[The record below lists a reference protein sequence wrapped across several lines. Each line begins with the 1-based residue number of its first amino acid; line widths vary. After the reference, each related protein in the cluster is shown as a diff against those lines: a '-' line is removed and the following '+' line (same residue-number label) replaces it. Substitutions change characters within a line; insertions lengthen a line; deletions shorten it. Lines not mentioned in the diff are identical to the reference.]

1 MCYHINNIFTGN
13 TVHNMKMYKLLI
25 AFTVMS
31 QVHMTPMPQTP
42 ALANIPTVAPHTPN
56 RDWTHHEFD
65 QVEHTWK
72 DQYTPKLDTCTK
84 WRIDKDFL
92 FACGC
97 HEPNDTKIEWFRCT
111 PQEVVELLN
120 AKFLGK
126 YQPDYAYKF
135 VNVETDT
142 RIQEAQEKLKVCVHN
157 NFLMEKCFQTET
169 GRGNPL
175 KPHHLR
181 CVNKAERAI
190 VLGLVPEIYRAYCSD
205 CPDPQCPQCHD
216 PQCPQCPDPQ
226 CPDTQCPEC
235 NQQPCTPTSP
245 PQTSESKDIVITS
258 DDNQRELVSDIDS
271 QEIKT
276 GEGESVNH
284 SCTVDEIK
292 IEGNCVPNNAITPA
306 TTPAPKTT
314 SIQKREIDDD
324 GNDSGSDDDYTLAK
338 DSNTDALNDNQQEY
352 LKFFHNYHKN
362 IEKPAMY
369 SPGNDKGP
377 VACSDRNL
385 CRNGYTHSLN
395 FQRIIPD
402 PSIRN
407 TSDDNKIL
415 PLYKSVSIEI
425 KRAINSFLKSFDA
438 DAGNLPYDDK
448 SRLFSN
454 NLEENFNSLYK
465 LKNNQELSPISLL
478 KIVITILLDTG
489 REVRIDRI
497 FNYQSTYYQFYFS
510 CVQMGFI
517 ITGLIYFIGN
527 LVVVLKHLVMG
538 KSEKKRQE
546 KMRQRSEEMVSLQ
559 KELGNQIKSLERR
572 VDHAFE
578 SIDDYNIK
586 SYANVMQKYPKNTT
600 SSSYHDKAI
609 TMDRIR
615 SNREET
621 DRLLTD
627 RLQ

>member
-1 MCYHINNIFTGN
+1 MCYHINNIFTVN
-13 TVHNMKMYKLLI
+13 SVHNMKMYKLLI
-25 AFTVMS
+25 VFTVMS

-42 ALANIPTVAPHTPN
+42 AIASIPTAAPNSHTPN

-97 HEPNDTKIEWFRCT
+97 HEPNNTKIEWFRCT

-120 AKFLGK
+120 AQFLGK
-126 YQPDYAYKF
+126 YQPDFAYKF
-135 VNVETDT
+135 VNVKTDT

-169 GRGNPL
+169 GRGHPL
-175 KPHHLR
+175 EPHHLR

-190 VLGLVPEIYRAYCSD
+190 VLGLVPEIYRAYCTD
-205 CPDPQCPQCHD
+205 CPDPQCPQCTNL
-216 PQCPQCPDPQ
+216 QCTQCPQ
-226 CPDTQCPEC
+226 CPDTQCPQCPEC
-235 NQQPCTPTSP
+235 NQQTCTPTIPS
-245 PQTSESKDIVITS
+245 QTSESKDM
-258 DDNQRELVSDIDS
+258 DQ
-271 QEIKT
+271 
-276 GEGESVNH
+276 
-284 SCTVDEIK
+284 SCTVDEIL
-292 IEGNCVPNNAITPA
+292 IEGNCVPNKAITPA

-324 GNDSGSDDDYTLAK
+324 GAESGSDDDYPQAK
-338 DSNTDALNDNQQEY
+338 EPKNDALDDNQQEY

-438 DAGNLPYDDK
+438 EAGKLPYDDK

-538 KSEKKRQE
+538 QSEKKRQE

-586 SYANVMQKYPKNTT
+586 SYANVMQKYPKNNT
-600 SSSYHDKAI
+600 SSSYQDKAI